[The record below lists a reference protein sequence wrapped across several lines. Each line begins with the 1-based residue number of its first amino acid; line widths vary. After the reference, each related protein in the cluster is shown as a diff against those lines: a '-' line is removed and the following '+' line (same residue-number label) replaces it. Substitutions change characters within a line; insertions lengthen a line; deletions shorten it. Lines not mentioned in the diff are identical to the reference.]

1 MQRTIISLEPEE
13 RDWLAHRAQVE
24 HVPQTEVVCRALQL
38 YRKQAETQKTETP
51 NLETRVAQS
60 FEKLARLTSG
70 IRQGEDGLVVQQHLR
85 DEWRGR

>member
-24 HVPQTEVVCRALQL
+24 HVPQTEVVRRALQL
-38 YRKQAETQKTETP
+38 YRKKAETQKTVTQ
-51 NLETRVAQS
+51 VAQS

-85 DEWRGR
+85 DEWSGR

>member
-1 MQRTIISLEPEE
+1 MQRTIINLEPDE

-24 HVPQTEVVCRALQL
+24 HVPQTEVVRRALQL
-38 YRKQAETQKTETP
+38 YRKKAETQKT
-51 NLETRVAQS
+51 ETRVAQS

-85 DEWRGR
+85 DEWSGR

>member
-24 HVPQTEVVCRALQL
+24 HVPQTEVVRRALQL
-38 YRKQAETQKTETP
+38 YRKKAETQKT
-51 NLETRVAQS
+51 ETRVAQS

-85 DEWRGR
+85 DEWSGR

>member
-24 HVPQTEVVCRALQL
+24 HVPQTEVVRRALQL
-38 YRKQAETQKTETP
+38 YRKKAETQKTETQ
-51 NLETRVAQS
+51 VAQS

-85 DEWRGR
+85 DEWSGR

>member
-1 MQRTIISLEPEE
+1 MQRTIINLEPEE

-24 HVPQTEVVCRALQL
+24 HVPQTEVVRRALQL
-38 YRKQAETQKTETP
+38 YRKKAETQ
-51 NLETRVAQS
+51 VAQS

-85 DEWRGR
+85 DEWSGR

>member
-24 HVPQTEVVCRALQL
+24 HVPQTEVVRRALQL
-38 YRKQAETQKTETP
+38 YRKKAETQKTETQ
-51 NLETRVAQS
+51 VAQS

-85 DEWRGR
+85 DEWSVR